1 MQKVKK
7 IIILTSALI
16 ILTVLLYWS
25 LPFVL
30 VINSFNQSDKQK
42 ELSLLNIA
50 VNISIFPTQKQY
62 ALEAAIPTL
71 VITRDYLGAI
81 EYIKDLE
88 KITTLNNG
96 IKYLASYS
104 YMQIGDFENAMQY
117 AIESENKKIQTKIYN
132 KIKEKRK

>member
-1 MQKVKK
+1 MRQVKK
-7 IIILTSALI
+7 ITALTSLLI
-16 ILTVLLYWS
+16 ILIALFYWC
-25 LPFVL
+25 LPFIL
-30 VINSFNQSDKQK
+30 IFKSFTQPNKQK
-42 ELSLLNIA
+42 EISLLTTA
-50 VNISIFPTQKQY
+50 VKISIFTPQKQY
-62 ALEAAIPTL
+62 SLESAIPAL
-71 VITRDYLGAI
+71 VISKDYLGAI